1 MSRAGVLP
9 HIAERVLGHVQEGVQ
24 GVYDRHQYAAEKAHA
39 LATLAN
45 LIESIVHPT
54 DKVVPMQKGRRN

>member
-24 GVYDRHQYAAEKAHA
+24 GVYDRHEYRGEKANA
-39 LATLAN
+39 LKMLAG
-45 LIESIVHPT
+45 LIENILRDNS
-54 DKVVPMQKGRRN
+54 DKKVQRLRG